1 MYVHTYVC
9 KECRYCHTVG
19 TYVRTCVCMSV
30 CVCMCENSGTTVQI
44 CLQMLSRVHMHAH
57 TYVHACRCVACVYIH
72 MYATQGW
79 EDVAHLKD
87 ELLTQQRKVDK
98 LKSELADLE
107 KAENSLKVWAG
118 RGQV

>member
-1 MYVHTYVC
+1 MTSQMPSL
-9 KECRYCHTVG
+9 TILMG
-19 TYVRTCVCMSV
+19 
-30 CVCMCENSGTTVQI
+30 VQI
-44 CLQMLSRVHMHAH
+44 YLRMLSRAH
-57 TYVHACRCVACVYIH
+57 THTHTRMQLCCVHVH

-98 LKSELADLE
+98 LQMELADLE
-107 KAENSLKVWAG
+107 KAENSLKVWAA